1 MSSQRKRKEPAV
13 SSPCET
19 CRLMTSTRQ
28 GLRALVSPEGYEH
41 PSYEGLTESGLVGC
55 MLCSILRSCR
65 RAGGGN
71 CQIRAVF
78 QPTGSHGE
86 DSDAGDEGDE
96 ETTHPFNGR
105 RVMFFRVTF
114 PEYPFSAE
122 LKSFTTSGKRTLK
135 IHIPLRLTIQR

>member
-1 MSSQRKRKEPAV
+1 MSSQRNRKEPAV

-19 CRLMTSTRQ
+19 CRLMTSTIQ
-28 GLRALVSPEGYEH
+28 GLKALVSPEGYEH
-41 PSYEGLTESGLVGC
+41 LSYEGLTESGLGGC

-65 RAGGGN
+65 HAGGGN

-78 QPTGSHGE
+78 QPTDSHG
-86 DSDAGDEGDE
+86 DGSDASDC
-96 ETTHPFNGR
+96 ETTHPFRGR

-114 PEYPFSAE
+114 PEYPYSAE

-135 IHIPLRLTIQR
+135 VHIPLRLTIQR